1 MYRSLNTFNSL
12 RRDFRF
18 TFHYSQICILMSHVK
33 ISCSG
38 LEDSKLLVLISILS
52 TSRIKPIFKEIS
64 FITWQKIQFY
74 VNLTWNRNNTFS
86 FGLWAEIKSILANL
100 LNKKNSILREFH
112 VKSWNFFNLLSKIAI
127 ILLISA

>member
-1 MYRSLNTFNSL
+1 MIFFLL
-12 RRDFRF
+12 
-18 TFHYSQICILMSHVK
+18 CIGVRHKKVRWHV
-33 ISCSG
+33 ISEIAINYHLHNR
-38 LEDSKLLVLISILS
+38 LELSKYCDENLVMSILS